1 MSGSISA
8 ASPPGEPVVYDRN
21 AVLTI
26 QQVARGLSISVRS
39 VERADL
45 PTVYIGRLRRYVWG
59 RVLDTITERSQ

>member
-1 MSGSISA
+1 MSA
-8 ASPPGEPVVYDRN
+8 PLDTPVDPPVVYDRN
-21 AVLTI
+21 SVLTI
-26 QQVARGLSISVRS
+26 EQVARGLSISVRS

>member
-1 MSGSISA
+1 MSA
-8 ASPPGEPVVYDRN
+8 PGDLSGEPPVVYDRN

-26 QQVARGLSISVRS
+26 EQVARGLSISVRS

-59 RVLDTITERSQ
+59 RVLDLSLIHI